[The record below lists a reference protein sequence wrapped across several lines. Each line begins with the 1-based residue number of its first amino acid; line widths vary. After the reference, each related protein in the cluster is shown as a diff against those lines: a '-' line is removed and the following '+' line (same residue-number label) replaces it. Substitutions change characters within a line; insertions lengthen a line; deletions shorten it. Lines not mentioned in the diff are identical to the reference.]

1 MGISNEQVTSKDRRE
16 VEKEM
21 TTIQLLEALL
31 ILAGVIGTFLA
42 TLKYLIR
49 FQRKIDRLLILGTLT
64 RNRLEDVEDFLEKDT
79 DFKAKKRIDAT
90 ELPELNT
97 DFV

>member
-1 MGISNEQVTSKDRRE
+1 
-16 VEKEM
+16 M
-21 TTIQLLEALL
+21 TAIQLLEGLL
-31 ILAGVIGTFLA
+31 VVAGVIGIFLT

-49 FQRKIDRLLILGTLT
+49 FQRKIDRLLILMALT
-64 RNRLEDVEDFLEKDT
+64 RGRLEDVENFLEKNT
-79 DFKAKKRIDAT
+79 EFKQKKRIESD

>member
-1 MGISNEQVTSKDRRE
+1 
-16 VEKEM
+16 M
-21 TTIQLLEALL
+21 TTIQLLEILL
-31 ILAGVIGTFLA
+31 ILAGVTGTFLA

-64 RNRLEDVEDFLEKDT
+64 RNRLEDVESFLEKNT
-79 DFKAKKRIDAT
+79 EFKQKKRIDST

>member
-1 MGISNEQVTSKDRRE
+1 
-16 VEKEM
+16 M
-21 TTIQLLEALL
+21 TTIQLLEGVL
-31 ILAGVIGTFLA
+31 IIAGVVGIFLA

-49 FQRKIDRLLILGTLT
+49 FQRRIDRLLILMALT
-64 RNRLEDVEDFLEKDT
+64 RNRLEDVENFLEKT
-79 DFKAKKRIDAT
+79 TEFKQKKRIESD